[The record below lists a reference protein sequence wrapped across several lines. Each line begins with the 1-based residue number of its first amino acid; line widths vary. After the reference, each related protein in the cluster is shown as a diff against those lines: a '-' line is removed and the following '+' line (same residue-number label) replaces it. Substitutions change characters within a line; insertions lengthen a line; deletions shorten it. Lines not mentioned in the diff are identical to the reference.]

1 MSLQADVFTAML
13 VLAAN
18 YASEVFTASFTSTT
32 TESLPSILNAATEI
46 TEAPTPVAQPVCRKV
61 EIPVWGDSK
70 RGYHCYSLCLSSV
83 GGEGGREGRMMPYL
97 GGARGEMAMLQIH
110 TSHGATV
117 HHQAAQDGMP

>member
-1 MSLQADVFTAML
+1 MSLQADVFTAIL

-18 YASEVFTASFTSTT
+18 CASEVFTASFTSAT
-32 TESLPSILNAATEI
+32 TESLLSILTAATEI
-46 TEAPTPVAQPVCRKV
+46 TEAPTPVAQTVCRKD

-83 GGEGGREGRMMPYL
+83 GEREGKMMPYL
-97 GGARGEMAMLQIH
+97 GGVRGKMAMLQIH

-117 HHQAAQDGMP
+117 HHQAAQAGMP